1 MYEHIGIVPVADLET
16 TARVVGKIV
25 DADFKKDVTG
35 FYEEFPAY
43 IAKSGGIEYAL
54 LGHPEPEYDLRELTK
69 DEYELIMRSDEA
81 PDFQE
86 KVSELI
92 KRLPIEGG
100 VVCRI
105 L

>member
-1 MYEHIGIVPVADLET
+1 MYEHIGIIPAADLET
-16 TARVVGKIV
+16 TARVIGKIV
-25 DADFKKDVTG
+25 DAHFKKDETG

-54 LGHPEPEYDLRELTK
+54 LGHPEPEYDLREHTK
-69 DEYELIMRSDEA
+69 DEYELIMRSEDA
-81 PDFQE
+81 LDFRE

-92 KRLPIEGG
+92 KRLPIEGS